1 MSSAGREV
9 ILGIGGG
16 IAAYKSCDL
25 LRRLQEHG
33 FLVTVVPT
41 PASLNFVGATTWE
54 ALSGRPVLS
63 EVWQNVAS
71 VAHINLAS
79 RADYILIGPATADL
93 IARMAQGRADDLL
106 TNIVLASGAPKLVV
120 PAMHPQMWLNPS
132 TVANVETLRARG
144 FIVMEPEV
152 GRLTGS
158 DVGQGRFPETSKILE
173 QFQEI
178 VGWNAD
184 LLGRKILVTAGGTR
198 EPIDPVRFIGNRS
211 SGKQGYAVAQA
222 AVVRGAQV
230 QLIAANCELPDIEGV
245 EITHVETTADMARVL
260 EEKFPHCDALI
271 MCAAIADAKPVR
283 HSVEKIK
290 KNELESIELEPNP
303 DLLAQLSVKKNA
315 SQVLVGFA
323 AETQSHKENASEKLL
338 AKNLDLIYVN
348 DVSGGAIFGS
358 DKTRGTIITRDGGEI
373 VVSEAAKDTLANVL
387 LDQVNFRLSL
397 PNA

>member
-1 MSSAGREV
+1 MSSSGREV

-63 EVWQNVAS
+63 EVWQDVPS

-79 RADYILIGPATADL
+79 RADYILIAPATADL
-93 IARMAQGRADDLL
+93 IARIAQGRADDLL
-106 TNIVLASGAPKLVV
+106 TNVVLASGSPKLIV
-120 PAMHPQMWLNPS
+120 PAMHPQMWLNAS
-132 TVANVETLRARG
+132 TVANVELLRTRG

-158 DVGQGRFPETSKILE
+158 DVGQGRFPETAKILE

-178 VGWNAD
+178 AGWNAD
-184 LLGRKILVTAGGTR
+184 RLGRKILVTAGGTR

-230 QLIAANCELPDIEGV
+230 HLIAANCELPDIEGV
-245 EITHVETTADMARVL
+245 EITRAETTADMARAL
-260 EEKFPHCDALI
+260 DEKFPDCDALI
-271 MCAAIADAKPVR
+271 MCAAVADAKPM
-283 HSVEKIK
+283 HPSHEKIK

-303 DLLAQLSVKKNA
+303 DLLARLSAKKRD

-323 AETQSHKENASEKLL
+323 AETQSHLENASKKLL
-338 AKNLDLIYVN
+338 GKDLDLLYVN

-358 DKTRGTIITRDGGEI
+358 DKTRGTIISRDGGEI

-387 LDQVNFRLSL
+387 LDQVSFRLSL
-397 PNA
+397 PNV